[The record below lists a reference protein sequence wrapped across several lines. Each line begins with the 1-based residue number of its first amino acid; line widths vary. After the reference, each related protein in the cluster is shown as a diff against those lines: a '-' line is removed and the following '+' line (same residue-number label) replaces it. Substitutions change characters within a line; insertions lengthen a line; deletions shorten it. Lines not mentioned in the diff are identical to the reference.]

1 MEEGT
6 IMLENTALDRS
17 LSTPLYH
24 QLKTILDEAIQSG
37 EFPVGSCIPTEKQL
51 SALYGVSR
59 ITVRQAIAELVQ
71 EGKFYRIKSKGT
83 FVAAPKLDQEF
94 ATKLLTFN
102 EDIRN
107 NNQTPSTQVLEQ
119 DVRPMQPWLI
129 EQAGCQAD
137 AQVVYLYRLRCA
149 NGEPVVR
156 VKSYLPHDRCAHVL
170 DYDLNQESLY
180 DILGRDPDR
189 KVVKVIRTCKA
200 IAAAQEDEK
209 LLHVKK
215 GAPIHYFATYGY
227 NRNGELMEYSEAFYR
242 GDRNQFRMEISL

>member
-1 MEEGT
+1 
-6 IMLENTALDRS
+6 MLENTALDRS
-17 LSTPLYH
+17 SSKPLYH
-24 QLKTILDEAIQSG
+24 QLKAILNEAIESG
-37 EFPVGSCIPTEKQL
+37 EYPVGACIPTEKQL

-59 ITVRQAIAELVQ
+59 ITVRQAISELVQ

-94 ATKLLTFN
+94 ATKLMSFN

-107 NNQTPSTQVLEQ
+107 NNQIPSTTVLEQ
-119 DVRPMQPWLI
+119 DVRSIMPWLA
-129 EQAGCQAD
+129 EQMGGED
-137 AQVVYLYRLRCA
+137 AQAVYLYRLRCA

-170 DYDLNQESLY
+170 EHDLEQESLY
-180 DILGRDPDR
+180 EILGRDPER

-209 LLHVKK
+209 LLKVKK
-215 GAPIHYFATYGY
+215 GAPIHYFTTYGY
-227 NRNGELMEYSEAFYR
+227 NSAGELMEYSEAFYR